1 MEINIAKNSGFCFR
15 INRALRIAKKAR
27 IRETEESMG
36 PAAKNLNQIINK
48 ILPHTNAIQKANQFI
63 QKRLT
68 GAKKKGLGG
77 FFFPSETF
85 PEAVAKIKSS
95 YKHQYL
101 SEKRI
106 QCLS

>member
-68 GAKKKGLGG
+68 GAKKKVWEDFSFLLR
-77 FFFPSETF
+77 
-85 PEAVAKIKSS
+85 
-95 YKHQYL
+95 L
-101 SEKRI
+101 SLKLWLKLNLAISTNIFRKRG
-106 QCLS
+106 SNV